1 MMNAF
6 CASAN
11 FDDLGVSA
19 PLPANGFHAENSH
32 QIGGAFGD
40 HSKFLGSL
48 TEKMKLNGADT
59 HHFFHRPSH
68 DLSRLLRKGKI

>member
-59 HHFFHRPSH
+59 HHFISLPEP
-68 DLSRLLRKGKI
+68 RLKSIIEKR